1 MSIGIDR
8 NPMYPDVLL
17 STPFSMSALLSFR
30 RVDSVFLS
38 AIDMKDLIE
47 TLGNSAFDSLC
58 SLLER
63 TAVISQERANLTIRS
78 LVLCSE
84 YFPILEQSHIV

>member
-1 MSIGIDR
+1 MC
-8 NPMYPDVLL
+8 LL

-30 RVDSVFLS
+30 KVASVFLS
-38 AIDMKDLIE
+38 AIDMKGLVE

-58 SLLER
+58 LLER
-63 TAVISQERANLTIRS
+63 TAVTSQERANLTIRG

-84 YFPILEQSHIV
+84 YFPILEQSHIA